1 MEDPTQQI
9 LRRRGPQ
16 GPWGLKDTELSSE
29 QVERLFN
36 HVGST
41 NKAIESIDKTLK
53 SMETRLEEE
62 DDKFNQISQE
72 IIAVKIECTRRA
84 AICPALTTGGQS
96 TPITKAK
103 TEVENGAIPK
113 RYILTALVALG
124 LSIWGL
130 IQIVAKLLGVDMKWP
145 F

>member
-1 MEDPTQQI
+1 VEDHPQQI
-9 LRRRGPQ
+9 LRRRSPQ
-16 GPWGLKDTELSSE
+16 YPRGLKDTELSSE
-29 QVERLFN
+29 QIERLFN

-53 SMETRLEEE
+53 EMDGRLEEGDE
-62 DDKFNQISQE
+62 QFKQVAKDMAD
-72 IIAVKIECTRRA
+72 VKMECTRRA
-84 AICPALTTGGQS
+84 AVCPACLPGGQS

-103 TEVENGAIPK
+103 TEIENGALPK
-113 RYILTALVALG
+113 RYILTALAALG

-130 IQIVAKLLGVDMKWP
+130 IQILAKILGVDMKWP